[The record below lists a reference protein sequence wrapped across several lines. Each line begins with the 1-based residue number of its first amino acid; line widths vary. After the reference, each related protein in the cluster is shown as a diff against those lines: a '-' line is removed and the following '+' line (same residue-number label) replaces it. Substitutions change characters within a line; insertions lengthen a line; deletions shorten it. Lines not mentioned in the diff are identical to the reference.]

1 MSNNWFQF
9 KKFKINQENCAMK
22 VGTDGVLLGAWAD
35 ISFANNILDIGTGT
49 ALIALMLAQRNAK
62 ALIDAIEI
70 DEKAFLQA
78 KANIKD
84 SPWEDRITAYNVD
97 LNLWNPT
104 YKYDC
109 IVSNPPFF
117 EENVLSENLQRDI
130 ARHTHTLQID
140 DLLQKTSLLL
150 KDKGIAYFIFPY
162 DKSELFIETAKKY
175 NLFCLKRILVYPNQ
189 QSTKAKRVLLQFSFR
204 EGLTKEASLIIE
216 LERHKYTNEYKAL
229 VKDFYL

>member
-1 MSNNWFQF
+1 MSNTWFRF

-22 VGTDGVLLGAWAD
+22 VGTDGVLLGAWVD
-35 ISFANNILDIGTGT
+35 ISFANRILDIGTGT
-49 ALIALMLAQRNAK
+49 GLIALMLAQRNPK

-78 KANIKD
+78 KENIKD
-84 SPWEDRITAYNVD
+84 SPWEDRITAYNID

-109 IVSNPPFF
+109 IISNPPFF
-117 EENVLSENLQRDI
+117 EEKVLSKNSQRDI

-140 DLLQKTSLLL
+140 DLLQKTSVLL
-150 KDKGIAYFIFPY
+150 KKEGQAYFIFPY
-162 DKSELFIETAKKY
+162 DKSEQFIEIAKKY
-175 NLFCLKRILVYPNQ
+175 NLFCIKRTLVYPNQ
-189 QSTKAKRVLLQFSFR
+189 ESTKAKRVLLQFSFR
-204 EGLTKEASLIIE
+204 EGLTKEDSLILE
-216 LERHKYTNEYKAL
+216 LERHKYTIEYQAL